1 MKKTLKRFISIALV
15 LAVVSGLLPVTEI
28 KVMADSDGVVSISN
42 DYISV
47 TVSSENGG
55 FFVKTKEGDKLIKS
69 DDNKALLY
77 HRGEY
82 DTSFTS
88 FEVTYADGKT
98 EYYLFGGSYGFLEC
112 QART

>member
-55 FFVKTKEGDKLIKS
+55 FFVKTREGDKLIK
-69 DDNKALLY
+69 
-77 HRGEY
+77 
-82 DTSFTS
+82 
-88 FEVTYADGKT
+88 
-98 EYYLFGGSYGFLEC
+98 
-112 QART
+112 